1 MKQSE
6 SIKEISAAFAKF
18 AAEKPVIKK
27 DHEVNMKGT
36 SKGGNEY
43 KVNYEYAPLEV
54 LQEACQP
61 VLGKHGLFVTQM
73 IGIAYET
80 TGIFTRIGHAS
91 GEYFE
96 SFWPVNLESVTKEQ
110 DRGSKLTFNKRYA
123 YAAALDLALT
133 NEDNDAVGVEN
144 EKKAPSNNVKHFT
157 IPEIYTKKQYPQDM
171 LTNPADFVVN
181 FGKKFKGMK
190 LSQIPVQSIDESLDY
205 WLKQAKTD
213 ALHGDIRAFVVNANE
228 YLITKGVYPPDKE

>member
-1 MKQSE
+1 MKTSE
-6 SIKEISAAFAKF
+6 SIKEISTAFAKF
-18 AAEKPVIKK
+18 AAEKPIIKK
-27 DHEVNMKGT
+27 EHEVNMKGT

-73 IGIAYET
+73 LGMAYDT
-80 TGIFTRIGHAS
+80 TGIFTRVGHIS

-133 NEDNDAVGVEN
+133 NEDSDAVGVEN
-144 EKKAPSNNVKHFT
+144 TATKNSESKPKF
-157 IPEIYTKKQYPQDM
+157 YTKKYYKSELLDDPSQ
-171 LTNPADFVVN
+171 FVIG
-181 FGKKFKGMK
+181 FGKKYKGKK
-190 LSQIPVQSIDESLDY
+190 LSEIPIESVDDSVQY
-205 WLKQAKTD
+205 WLKHCRDTRED
-213 ALHGDIRAFVVNANE
+213 LHGNIRAFMVNATE
-228 YLITKGVYPPDKE
+228 YLITKGVYPPDEE